1 MYPSTLRIT
10 NMKIALVYSFK
21 ESEWFSCTVIVRN
34 LVEAYKKAVGA
45 ENVTSFHFGHNY
57 IISEE
62 DIRTMANGEFDRIV
76 FIDHKPTPTA
86 FLEMWKSQ
94 DKDYSL
100 LPELI
105 VHIFGD
111 FPLYLREWRTFN
123 QIMKSK
129 KLKFICASERQ
140 KRYLSNYYHQ
150 DEIFYVSPFPVNVE
164 AFSGEESKNTSLNI
178 RKKYGLPDESKV
190 FLYTGRLSYQKRI
203 KEMVSL
209 FCEYIQKNKIENEYL
224 LIVGEFDNIGL
235 PYLGYHQIHG
245 EYTRE
250 VFRCL
255 EKFPKAIQDKV
266 LFTGKISNEEISH
279 YYKQAT
285 FFVSLSTYHD
295 EDYGMSVAEALCSGC
310 PCILSDWAGFASFK
324 NDKIKKA
331 TQFVPVQLGKS
342 LPLISHDEF
351 SRILDETKSYSVDRE
366 DISKRSAEKLSIQAV
381 GVHLRGILNESGY
394 DFMGGS
400 SLMNQI
406 ISENY
411 ISSIQMFRREATRE
425 FNHFYFKVYDAYTK

>member
-10 NMKIALVYSFK
+10 NMNIALVYSFK

-76 FIDHKPTPTA
+76 FIDHKTTPTA

-178 RKKYGLPDESKV
+178 RKKY
-190 FLYTGRLSYQKRI
+190 F
-203 KEMVSL
+203 
-209 FCEYIQKNKIENEYL
+209 
-224 LIVGEFDNIGL
+224 
-235 PYLGYHQIHG
+235 
-245 EYTRE
+245 
-250 VFRCL
+250 
-255 EKFPKAIQDKV
+255 
-266 LFTGKISNEEISH
+266 
-279 YYKQAT
+279 
-285 FFVSLSTYHD
+285 
-295 EDYGMSVAEALCSGC
+295 
-310 PCILSDWAGFASFK
+310 
-324 NDKIKKA
+324 
-331 TQFVPVQLGKS
+331 
-342 LPLISHDEF
+342 
-351 SRILDETKSYSVDRE
+351 
-366 DISKRSAEKLSIQAV
+366 
-381 GVHLRGILNESGY
+381 
-394 DFMGGS
+394 
-400 SLMNQI
+400 
-406 ISENY
+406 
-411 ISSIQMFRREATRE
+411 
-425 FNHFYFKVYDAYTK
+425 